1 MFVIRPFEAVS
12 EQCHEM
18 LALPWV
24 GPDGRRVSS
33 RIVLEGR
40 TFGLKTYT
48 SETRVRLCMACIVL
62 RLCVS

>member
-24 GPDGRRVSS
+24 RPDGERVSL

-40 TFGLKTYT
+40 PFGLKRT
-48 SETRVRLCMACIVL
+48 LL
-62 RLCVS
+62 RHV